1 MTVSLAIL
9 IALCFVALLFFLS
22 RSSKKS
28 SELETQER
36 VSLEE
41 KKSKRLSAKPA
52 STEPATA
59 AQRAQAS
66 DVQEDVEQVT
76 PIPEPGRD
84 VVSAQSEVA
93 EEELGTHAEP
103 QLEEHPA
110 TVHDIDG
117 LRKGLER
124 SRRAEGFFGRL
135 AAILRGK
142 RELSPEVAS
151 EIEEVLLTS
160 DVGVQTTQAIT
171 ERIRENLTKR
181 ELNDPDLVWEA
192 VRDEA
197 RRILRAASKGAA
209 LKIRNKPAV
218 ILLVGVNGA
227 GKTTTIG
234 KLATRFKSQGRSV
247 ILAAGDTFRAAAV
260 QQLCVWGDRI
270 GVEVVRGK
278 DGADPGSVVFDAV
291 RKAKESGIDIVL
303 ADTAGRLHTKAN
315 LMAEL
320 KKVIKT
326 TSRALDET
334 PFEVLL
340 VVDATNGQNAV
351 AQAKEFCAE
360 LPLTGM
366 VLTKLDGTAK
376 GGFVV
381 GIAAALQLPVKL
393 IGLGEKATD
402 LHDFDPDDFVEAL
415 LGQAREGASA

>member
-1 MTVSLAIL
+1 MTIL
-9 IALCFVALLFFLS
+9 LVVLIVVAFAAWLLLRGPRPRGRELPS
-22 RSSKKS
+22 ASDRELDKPSSPEQSKS
-28 SELETQER
+28 SIESATPSAVTPAASQPDQVAAVPIKSVTSER
-36 VSLEE
+36 SESLEQTTP
-41 KKSKRLSAKPA
+41 KP
-52 STEPATA
+52 S
-59 AQRAQAS
+59 
-66 DVQEDVEQVT
+66 EQN
-76 PIPEPGRD
+76 
-84 VVSAQSEVA
+84 EVA
-93 EEELGTHAEP
+93 GSIFPSIRSE
-103 QLEEHPA
+103 A
-110 TVHDIDG
+110 THDIDG
-117 LRKGLER
+117 LRKGLDR

-142 RELSPEVAS
+142 KELDAS
-151 EIEEVLLTS
+151 IAAEIEEVLLTS
-160 DVGVQTTQAIT
+160 DVGVQTTQTIT
-171 ERIRENLTKR
+171 ERIRETLSKQQMTDANI
-181 ELNDPDLVWEA
+181 VWEA

-197 RRILRAASKGAA
+197 KRILHRAATGVAPRIQK
-209 LKIRNKPAV
+209 KPLV
-218 ILLVGVNGA
+218 IMLVGVNGA

-247 ILAAGDTFRAAAV
+247 LLAAGDTFRAAAV
-260 QQLCVWGDRI
+260 QQLRVWGDRI

-278 DGADPGSVVFDAV
+278 DGADPGSVIFEAV
-291 RKAKESGIDIVL
+291 RKGLDTNVDVVL

-326 TSRALDET
+326 TSRALDEA

-376 GGFVV
+376 GGFVI
-381 GIAAALQLPVKL
+381 GIAAALQLPVRL

-402 LHDFDPDDFVEAL
+402 LHDFDADDFVEAL
-415 LGQAREGASA
+415 LGHGRNGMSA